1 MVRQQG
7 NLSGSPYSE
16 THSFATGTHNDIR
29 FMPWE
34 SRHHKLSRNTT
45 FTQIQYLE
53 LGQPNSRNT
62 TKISQSARK
71 LPITTIQC
79 TTFLHSIFPILTMSF
94 WKVCTFSKRATLST
108 TRFFQF
114 VKRLSKLIGIF
125 AEKLGKII
133 LNVENN
139 STSLFSGVV
148 VFCIEVRIV

>member
-1 MVRQQG
+1 MYHLFAQHLPNPYHEFLKSLRFFEEGNFVYDKVLSVRQEVIRADRNPCRKTGKNHPECRKQFDF
-7 NLSGSPYSE
+7 LIFGSC
-16 THSFATGTHNDIR
+16 SFLHRSQNR
-29 FMPWE
+29 VMSVLLE

-94 WKVCTFSKRATLST
+94 
-108 TRFFQF
+108 
-114 VKRLSKLIGIF
+114 
-125 AEKLGKII
+125 
-133 LNVENN
+133 
-139 STSLFSGVV
+139 
-148 VFCIEVRIV
+148 